1 VVTAEIPAG
10 HGVQPSFFRS
20 MMGGLQSVLLL
31 LLIVLL
37 FPLAILVIGTPIAFC
52 VRVAL
57 ELASRL

>member
-1 VVTAEIPAG
+1 VVGAEIPG
-10 HGVQPSFFRS
+10 GYGVKPSFFRS

-31 LLIVLL
+31 LLMVLM